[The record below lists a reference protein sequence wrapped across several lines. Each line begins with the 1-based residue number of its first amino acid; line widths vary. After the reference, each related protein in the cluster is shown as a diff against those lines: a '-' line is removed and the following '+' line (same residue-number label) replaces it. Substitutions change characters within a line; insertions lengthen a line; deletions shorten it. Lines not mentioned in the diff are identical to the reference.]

1 MKKNFINIDDF
12 SKDQILRIIAIS
24 TNFKSGKVV
33 SAGIRKRDSHND
45 KTGIL
50 IFEKPSLRTKLSF
63 FKALNILGFDPI
75 YFSPEEVGMGQRE
88 RIADMAKVVSKM
100 SDLIILRTF
109 KHETI
114 EEFAD
119 NSSVPV
125 INALSNQEHPC
136 QALGDLLTITENID
150 TSLEE
155 VKLTFVGDG
164 NNVATS
170 LAKAFS
176 LLGGTFIHCVPQG
189 YEIQEDQ
196 MDQINK
202 YNGKSNGQFI
212 LERDLKKATAETDFI
227 YTDVWTSMGQE
238 SEKKDRLEKFKEF
251 QITEEILTNSS
262 GKFMHDLPA
271 NHGEEISEGLL
282 DHPQS
287 IVFDQAENRTW
298 GQAGIIHYIFSD

>member
-1 MKKNFINIDDF
+1 
-12 SKDQILRIIAIS
+12 
-24 TNFKSGKVV
+24 
-33 SAGIRKRDSHND
+33 
-45 KTGIL
+45 
-50 IFEKPSLRTKLSF
+50 
-63 FKALNILGFDPI
+63 
-75 YFSPEEVGMGQRE
+75 
-88 RIADMAKVVSKM
+88 M
-100 SDLIILRTF
+100 SELIILRTF

-125 INALSNQEHPC
+125 INALSDQEHPC

-189 YEIQEDQ
+189 FEIQEDQ
-196 MDQINK
+196 IDQIHK
-202 YNGKSNGQFI
+202 YNSKSNGQFI

-238 SEKKDRLEKFKEF
+238 SEDKDRLEKFKEF
-251 QITEEILTNSS
+251 QITE
-262 GKFMHDLPA
+262 K
-271 NHGEEISEGLL
+271 
-282 DHPQS
+282 
-287 IVFDQAENRTW
+287 
-298 GQAGIIHYIFSD
+298 Y